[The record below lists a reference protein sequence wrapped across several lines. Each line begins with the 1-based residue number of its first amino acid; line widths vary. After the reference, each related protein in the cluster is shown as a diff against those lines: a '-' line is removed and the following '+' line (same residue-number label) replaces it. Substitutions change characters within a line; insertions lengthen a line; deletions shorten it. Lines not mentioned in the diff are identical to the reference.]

1 MAWMYRRLTC
11 LILSIA
17 VVGAGCRK
25 KPEKRKSAKRQHEEA
40 IMQANDEQAALNKFA
55 SSVREILLWQQS
67 QPVASDADR
76 QHIVN
81 ALAQKMEQVPVKGL
95 SQDLSNAWIP
105 MLKAWQALAKTSA
118 PDAALREQGAKAA
131 EELNRQLAAHGVTGI
146 RF

>member
-1 MAWMYRRLTC
+1 MKASY
-11 LILSIA
+11 
-17 VVGAGCRK
+17 
-25 KPEKRKSAKRQHEEA
+25 
-40 IMQANDEQAALNKFA
+40 EQQALNAFVEA
-55 SSVREILLWQQS
+55 VREILLWQQS
-67 QPVASDADR
+67 QPVAAEAER
-76 QHIVN
+76 QQTVK

-95 SQDLSNAWIP
+95 PQELSSAWNP